1 MKVAPVKTSPVYAT
15 LRVLD
20 GDRELKPAEVSFDQI
35 SFWEPPHLQ
44 SERVEIVITNG
55 DEKQRN
61 LAQVLPHEA
70 EAKEIPIRLLS
81 LLQER

>member
-1 MKVAPVKTSPVYAT
+1 MEVASPKTSPVYAT
-15 LRVLD
+15 IRVLD
-20 GDRELKPAEVSFDQI
+20 GDRELKPAEVSFDLI

-44 SERVEIVITNG
+44 SEHIEIVIANG

-61 LAQVLPHEA
+61 LARVLPHEPDA
-70 EAKEIPIRLLS
+70 TEIPIQLLK